1 MSIISFMIFRDGLGP
16 KPDPG
21 LARSQ
26 GFLRKGPSLA
36 WARVQKPGVF
46 KGFLEYDIGIILG
59 KV

>member
-36 WARVQKPGVF
+36 WARVQKLGGF
-46 KGFLEYDIGIILG
+46 KGFLEYDFL
-59 KV
+59 